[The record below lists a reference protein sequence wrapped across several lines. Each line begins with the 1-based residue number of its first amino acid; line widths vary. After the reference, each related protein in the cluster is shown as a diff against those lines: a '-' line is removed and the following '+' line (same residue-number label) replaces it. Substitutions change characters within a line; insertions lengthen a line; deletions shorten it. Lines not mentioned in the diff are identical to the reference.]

1 VNHYEVLGV
10 AADSDA
16 ATIRRAYLDA
26 ARAHHPDFHTGADE
40 VTRSRHARR
49 MQEVNEAWDV
59 LGDADARVSYDRA
72 LTGTA
77 DPGVARRAAREPE
90 TPAGKGWTPRA
101 GDDAWMSDFD
111 GWATEADDLVA
122 EPERTT
128 ADRVATVLP
137 LALAVAGAVLAVLA
151 LALRARPLVAGAFV
165 CFVLAGGLFI
175 FLPML
180 AMSRGRGR

>member
-10 AADSDA
+10 AADSDP

-26 ARAHHPDFHTGADE
+26 ARAHHPDFHTGADAA
-40 VTRSRHARR
+40 TRAGHARR
-49 MQEVNEAWDV
+49 MQEVNEAWEV
-59 LGDADARVSYDRA
+59 LGDPDARVDYDRA
-72 LTGTA
+72 LSRPA

-90 TPAGKGWTPRA
+90 APAGKGWTPRP

-111 GWATEADDLVA
+111 GWAAETDELVA

-128 ADRVATVLP
+128 ADRVATLLP
-137 LALAVAGAVLAVLA
+137 LVLAVVGAVLAVLA

-175 FLPML
+175 LLPML